1 MERLLGTL
9 VADVADL
16 GTSHEWSLRRVTLA
30 DGRRVFVKE
39 ARRRIDGLFA
49 AEAAG
54 LRWLRDGWRQAT
66 GAETPRVPGTPGE
79 KSREKTPDEET
90 PGEKTF
96 GGETP
101 AAKASVEGTQEEESS
116 GGARPREKTPGGKSS
131 GDEESGPV
139 PEVLAVDDT
148 RLVLPWIESGS
159 PTPEAAERFG
169 RELAVLHGAGAEA
182 YGAPWR
188 GYIASLPLD
197 NARGSSWP
205 EWYAERRVL
214 PYVRMAVN
222 CGALS
227 AGDAAELERAAERIP
242 DVAGPEEPP
251 ARIHGDLWSG
261 NLLWGRDRAWLIDP
275 AAHAGHRE
283 TDLAML
289 ALFGAPQLER
299 ILAAYDE
306 TAPLADG
313 WRARVPL
320 HQLHPLL
327 VHVVLF
333 GSSYRAQT
341 LAAARS
347 VLTS

>member
-1 MERLLGTL
+1 MDRLLGTP
-9 VADVADL
+9 VAEVTDL
-16 GTSHEWSLRRVTLA
+16 GTSHEWSLRRATLT

-54 LRWLRDGWRQAT
+54 LRWLGEGWR
-66 GAETPRVPGTPGE
+66 RV
-79 KSREKTPDEET
+79 
-90 PGEKTF
+90 
-96 GGETP
+96 
-101 AAKASVEGTQEEESS
+101 A
-116 GGARPREKTPGGKSS
+116 
-131 GDEESGPV
+131 GDDAPGPV
-139 PEVLAVDDT
+139 PEVLDADET
-148 RLVLPWIESGS
+148 TLVLPWIDTAA

-169 RELAVLHGAGAEA
+169 RELAALHGAGAES

-188 GYIASLPLD
+188 GYIAELPLD
-197 NARGSSWP
+197 NATGPSWP

-214 PYVRMAVN
+214 PYVRMAVDR
-222 CGALS
+222 GALS
-227 AGDAAELERAAERIP
+227 AGDAAEIERAAARIP
-242 DVAGPEEPP
+242 DAVGPAEPP

-261 NLLWGRDRAWLIDP
+261 NVLWGRDRAWLVDP

-289 ALFGAPQLER
+289 ALFGAPGLER

-306 TAPLADG
+306 AAPLTDG

-333 GSSYRAQT
+333 GRSYRGQA

-347 VLTS
+347 VLSA

>member
-1 MERLLGTL
+1 VDRLLGTP
-9 VADVADL
+9 VTDVTDL
-16 GTSHEWSLRRVTLA
+16 GTSHEWSLRRATLA

-49 AEAAG
+49 AEAEG
-54 LRWLRDGWRQAT
+54 LRWLREGWRRAA
-66 GAETPRVPGTPGE
+66 GENTP
-79 KSREKTPDEET
+79 
-90 PGEKTF
+90 
-96 GGETP
+96 
-101 AAKASVEGTQEEESS
+101 
-116 GGARPREKTPGGKSS
+116 
-131 GDEESGPV
+131 GPV
-139 PEVLAVDDT
+139 PEVLAADET
-148 RLVLPWIESGS
+148 TLVLPWIDTGS

-169 RELAVLHGAGAEA
+169 RELATLHGAGAES

-188 GYIASLPLD
+188 GYIAELPLD
-197 NARGSSWP
+197 NTEGASWP

-214 PYVRMAVN
+214 PYVRMAVDR
-222 CGALS
+222 GELS
-227 AGDAAELERAAERIP
+227 ADDAAQVERAAERFP
-242 DVAGPEEPP
+242 DVAGPDEPP

-261 NLLWGRDRAWLIDP
+261 NVLWDRDRAWLIDP

-289 ALFGAPQLER
+289 ALFGASQLER
-299 ILAAYDE
+299 IVAAYDE
-306 TAPLADG
+306 TAPLGDG

-333 GSSYRAQT
+333 GGGYRGQA

-347 VLTS
+347 VLAA